1 VKLQNKTETIHQKAS
16 FLKALKTICWAYIG
30 VRSKRGYEEDMNT
43 ITLGQTVAIGILVWL
58 AFVLSVASV
67 AIYVS
72 R

>member
-1 VKLQNKTETIHQKAS
+1 MQNQTKKTHQKAS
-16 FLKALKTICWAYIG
+16 FLKALKTICWAYLG
-30 VRSKRGYEEDMNT
+30 VRSKRGYEEDMNS

-58 AFVLSVASV
+58 AFVLSVATV